1 MNGFIVIDFF
11 MNQLM
16 SHMMIHIKN
25 GNYIFYIINRISL
38 LLHI

>member
-1 MNGFIVIDFF
+1 MSGF

-25 GNYIFYIINRISL
+25 GIYIFYIINGISL